1 MNTLEQHSQIY
12 LDTVAAFV
20 DQVSRIP
27 VSSYE
32 QPALGVWNVRHLIAH
47 TGRSM
52 QTVLEYLNRPAERI
66 DLSTASEYYHATR
79 QLAASDGVAQRAI
92 DAAEGLREGAAPAMA
107 DLLARVTDALDAV
120 QADDPDQSR
129 IITTIAGGMR
139 VCAYLHTRILELTVH
154 TLDLAAATG
163 VPVDLPADA
172 LRITLQIESEVAV
185 LDGRGGELVLALAG
199 RRQLDPGFS
208 IF

>member
-12 LDTVAAFV
+12 LDTAAAFV

-27 VSSYE
+27 VSAYE
-32 QPALGVWNVRHLIAH
+32 QPALGEWNVRHLIAH

-52 QTVLEYLNRPAERI
+52 QTVLEYLARPAERI

-79 QLAASDGVAQRAI
+79 QLAAADGVAQRAV
-92 DAAEGLREGAAPAMA
+92 AAPEGLRDGATEAMTR
-107 DLLARVTDALDAV
+107 LLAQVTEALDAV
-120 QADDPDQSR
+120 QADDPEQVR

-139 VCAYLHTRILELTVH
+139 ICTYLHTRIFELTVH
-154 TLDLAAATG
+154 SLDLAAATG

-172 LRITLQIESEVAV
+172 LRITLEIEGELAV
-185 LDGRGGELVLALAG
+185 LDGRGGEVVLALAG
-199 RRQLDPGFS
+199 RAPLDPQFS
-208 IF
+208 IV

>member
-12 LDTVAAFV
+12 LDTAAAFV

-27 VSSYE
+27 VSMYE

-52 QTVLEYLNRPAERI
+52 QTVLEYLTRPAERI
-66 DLSTASEYYHATR
+66 DLSTASEYYHAIR
-79 QLAASDGVAQRAI
+79 QAASADGVAQRAVE
-92 DAAEGLREGAAPAMA
+92 AAEGLRDGAAGTMA
-107 DLLARVTDALDAV
+107 DLLARVSEALDAV

-139 VCAYLHTRILELTVH
+139 ICTYLHTRILELTVH

-163 VPVDLPADA
+163 VPIDLPADA

-185 LDGRGGELVLALAG
+185 LDGRGGELALALAG
-199 RRQLDPGFS
+199 RAPLDPAFS

>member
-12 LDTVAAFV
+12 LDTAAAFV

-27 VSSYE
+27 MAAYE

-52 QTVLEYLNRPAERI
+52 QTVLEYLSRPAERI
-66 DLSTASEYYHATR
+66 DLSTASDYYHATR

-92 DAAEGLREGAAPAMA
+92 DAAEGLRDGASAPMSE
-107 DLLARVTDALDAV
+107 LLARVTEALDTV
-120 QADDPDQSR
+120 QADDPEQSA

-139 VCAYLHTRILELTVH
+139 VCTYLHTRILELTVH
-154 TLDLAAATG
+154 SLDLAAATG
-163 VPVDLPADA
+163 VPIDLPADA
-172 LRITLQIESEVAV
+172 LRITLQIESELAV

-199 RRQLDPGFS
+199 RAPLDPHFS